1 MPGELPSSENPKE
14 ELQPDFLLPDQ
25 QPSIEEREG
34 KEYNFDIMNKAEVSM
49 ARLVKKLKNN
59 IEDGDY
65 SALLSDDTGGR
76 IPTLVLRKIM
86 LEKGPNKNIKT
97 YFLSAGLGNTP
108 MKFMDDRSEK
118 RKYQKMITYLKN
130 MDFGDKKLLVVTEY
144 MSMGNTLDGIGEALK
159 DIGANFDFAIQS
171 TNEDYDKVDRL
182 TDAFYGEFNAESFVG
197 INKPIQYDNS
207 LMGVLKR
214 GEDRGRYSPIPETII
229 KHVKNEGRELSEE
242 DINKI
247 FGINSWDD
255 VFTRVHK
262 KRSRIAKKI
271 QQSEDGAT
279 NKKRKK

>member
-171 TNEDYDKVDRL
+171 
-182 TDAFYGEFNAESFVG
+182 F
-197 INKPIQYDNS
+197 
-207 LMGVLKR
+207 
-214 GEDRGRYSPIPETII
+214 
-229 KHVKNEGRELSEE
+229 
-242 DINKI
+242 
-247 FGINSWDD
+247 
-255 VFTRVHK
+255 
-262 KRSRIAKKI
+262 
-271 QQSEDGAT
+271 
-279 NKKRKK
+279 